1 MIVATTP
8 FAMICFTFL
17 LGFFFF
23 FNLERMEE
31 EMKNNTNGNIQLT
44 PPEPNTNIPIKYPEI
59 APLILTDLNL

>member
-1 MIVATTP
+1 MTVATSP
-8 FAMICFTFL
+8 FAIICITFL

-31 EMKNNTNGNIQLT
+31 EMKNNTNGIIQLI

-59 APLILTDLNL
+59 APLMLTDRNL